1 MGDGRW
7 LVRENMDPLFGIPLL
22 WFSAVE
28 EENGGN
34 VYCSFLFFYTPK
46 RSLIKV

>member
-7 LVRENMDPLFGIPLL
+7 LVRENMDPLFGIPY
-22 WFSAVE
+22 SAVE
-28 EENGGN
+28 EENWEN